1 MDLNSVQ
8 ILFYFSLNSDF
19 QRLIINFCVV
29 PFIHFDFRKP
39 SSFDMT
45 QFQKG
50 LSLSVSGL
58 KKNQAVG
65 WLLKK
70 LQSMDLRFSFKV
82 DQLFFKN

>member
-1 MDLNSVQ
+1 
-8 ILFYFSLNSDF
+8 
-19 QRLIINFCVV
+19 
-29 PFIHFDFRKP
+29 
-39 SSFDMT
+39 MT